1 MGIDEHADR
10 KKIINNIKLLFIKK
24 FIINNYS
31 FIYQIILK
39 DKQMSYL
46 ILVRHGQSVWNL
58 EKKFTGWVDVDLT
71 ENGKSEAKK
80 AGQLIKQENIEIN
93 LYYSSFQLR
102 AKNTLKIIQEEL
114 KDFKKVISAWEL
126 NERHYGALTG
136 LNKDE
141 MKVKLGEEKVHQFRR
156 SWDLRPDP
164 LDKKN
169 PYHPINIETYKEI
182 PLEKIPDT
190 ESLKDT
196 YERVIKFYSKEIENK
211 TTENILI
218 SAHGNSIRA
227 LCKYLFILDNTQI
240 SKLEIPTGNPL
251 LIEFENNKVTKC
263 KYLHKERAKDL
274 LVF

>member
-1 MGIDEHADR
+1 
-10 KKIINNIKLLFIKK
+10 
-24 FIINNYS
+24 
-31 FIYQIILK
+31 
-39 DKQMSYL
+39 MSYL
-46 ILVRHGQSVWNL
+46 VLVRHGQSVWNL

-80 AGQLIKQENIEIN
+80 AGQLINKNN
-93 LYYSSFQLR
+93 LTIDLYFSSVQLR
-102 AKNTLKIIQEEL
+102 AKNTLKVIQGEL
-114 KDFKKVISAWEL
+114 KDNKVPSEAWEL

-141 MKVKLGEEKVHQFRR
+141 MKVKLGEDKVHQFRR

-169 PYHPINIETYKEI
+169 PYHPSNIEIYKNI
-182 PLEKIPDT
+182 PANKIPST

-196 YERVIKFYSKEIENK
+196 YERVIDFYKKKIEIIND
-211 TTENILI
+211 ENILI

-227 LCKYLFILDNTQI
+227 LCKYLFNLDNDVI

-251 LIEFENNKVTKC
+251 LIEVNGDKKVLNA
-263 KYLHKERAKDL
+263 KYLLSLIHI
-274 LVF
+274 

>member
-1 MGIDEHADR
+1 
-10 KKIINNIKLLFIKK
+10 
-24 FIINNYS
+24 
-31 FIYQIILK
+31 
-39 DKQMSYL
+39 MSYL

-71 ENGKSEAKK
+71 ENGKSEAIK
-80 AGQLIKQENIEIN
+80 AGELIKTKNINIDI
-93 LYYSSFQLR
+93 YYSSFQLR
-102 AKNTLKIIQEEL
+102 AKNTLKLIKQEL
-114 KDFKKVISAWEL
+114 KDIKVSKEAWQL

-164 LDKKN
+164 LDREN
-169 PYHPINIETYKEI
+169 PYHPINIDTYREI
-182 PLEKIPDT
+182 PINKIPDT

-196 YERVIKFYSKEIENK
+196 YDRVLEFYKQEIENK
-211 TTENILI
+211 ISNNNILI

-227 LCKYLFILDNTQI
+227 LCKYLFKLDENQI

-251 LIEFENNKVTKC
+251 LITFDSNKKITDC
-263 KYLHKERAKDL
+263 KYLDDERAKDL
-274 LVF
+274 VVF